1 MGRDRTPFPFS
12 KILQFKNIS
21 SYIMERKAVS
31 ISRGQHLS
39 DVYPTIERNT
49 ILCKKLT
56 GLGATYSEITAKRN
70 SIIVVPNLPAITGK
84 CAVHK
89 SDNLFG
95 VMQKVTTDDVVKY
108 LEDTLTKKKFIKLI
122 VTPESFYKVK
132 SAFAEV
138 DMDIYVNCFMLL
150 DECHKLIK
158 DRDYRSDIVLP
169 VEDFFKFDNKALVS
183 ATPILPSDP
192 RFEESGFSLVEIVPD
207 FDYVQNI
214 QFIHTNNMLEAFR
227 KILPLMEEQQNP
239 KRSICFFIN
248 STDMIFQLITK
259 LGIAERCSVFCSDK
273 SVVKLKGLGFKKA
286 YTDWSD
292 KHKAQLM
299 FFTCRFY
306 NALDIEMEEKPDVVF
321 VSEPYFAEYTIV
333 DPCTDVVQAL
343 GRFRN
348 GISSA
353 THIVSTKDTIP
364 QRTRE
369 GITEFIKASEHAY
382 TIINTLYNSSQSKE
396 ERNAFRIALEAM
408 PYNNVLRYGEK
419 DYFAIDNYIDDELV
433 KSAYNNLTSLL
444 ALYEQSGYFRIL
456 TVNKAMFRFGEHERL
471 SLFGTVKCTK
481 ELRKKIV
488 EILDNIKED
497 MGTALFDSYVEELRE
512 KDSFIVDAYFSL
524 GREIIEQNRY
534 GVKAIRELM
543 IVNEYNKSRNSDAF
557 IKALKN
563 SFEVGKKYL
572 RSFVKS
578 ELIRLHTKFGVKH
591 PKAITAETIKDYFN
605 VIDTARIGNNKAIY
619 IISPKI

>member
-1 MGRDRTPFPFS
+1 
-12 KILQFKNIS
+12 
-21 SYIMERKAVS
+21 MERKAVN
-31 ISRGQHLS
+31 ISKGQHLS
-39 DVYPTIERNT
+39 DVYPTIEPNT

-84 CAVHK
+84 CAIHK

-95 VMQKVTTDDVVKY
+95 VKQGITTDDVVKY

-132 SAFAEV
+132 NAFTEV
-138 DMDIYVNCFMLL
+138 DMNMYVNCFLLL

-158 DRDYRSDIVLP
+158 DRDYRADIVLP
-169 VEDFFKFDNKALVS
+169 IEDFFKFDNKALVS
-183 ATPILPSDP
+183 ATPIIPSDP
-192 RFEESGFSLVEIVPD
+192 RFEESGFSLMEIVPD
-207 FDYVQNI
+207 FDFVQDI
-214 QFIHTNNMLEAFR
+214 QFIHTNNMLETFR
-227 KILPLMEEQQNP
+227 KVLPLIEEQQNP
-239 KRSICFFIN
+239 KRSICFFVN
-248 STDMIFQLITK
+248 STNMIFQLITK

-292 KHKAQLM
+292 KNKAQFM

-353 THIVSTKDTIP
+353 THILSTKDTIP
-364 QRTRE
+364 QRTRA
-369 GITEFIKASEHAY
+369 GIIEFIKASEHAY

-408 PYNNVLRYGEK
+408 PYNMMLRYGEK

-471 SLFGTVKCTK
+471 SLFGTVRCTK
-481 ELRKKIV
+481 DLRKKIV
-488 EILDNIKED
+488 EILDNIKDD

-524 GREIIEQNRY
+524 GREIIEQNKYR
-534 GVKAIRELM
+534 VKAIRELM
-543 IVNEYNKSRNSDAF
+543 IVKEYNETRNCDAF
-557 IKALKN
+557 RMALLN
-563 SFEVGKKYL
+563 SFEIGRKYRL
-572 RSFVKS
+572 PYVKE
-578 ELIRLHTKFGVKH
+578 ELIRLHYTFGVKY
-591 PKAITAETIKDYFN
+591 PKGITAKTIEEYFHIKDT
-605 VIDTARIGNNKAIY
+605 VRIGNDKAIL
-619 IISPKI
+619 IISPKT